1 MRRRVFLPLGSILLL
16 APLWLT
22 LAFGTDWNAHP
33 AVGVPVALL
42 VVTAVSLGL
51 IGVDSLRVDP
61 TQLILLALL
70 SAGTALVANPFLAVA
85 TQTPTDVFGPVA
97 ALLVGALSLYLAAVS
112 VAIEPNS
119 VVVGA

>member
-1 MRRRVFLPLGSILLL
+1 MRQRVFLPLGSILLL
-16 APLWLT
+16 ASLWLT
-22 LAFGTDWNAHP
+22 LTVGTDWHAHP

-51 IGVDSLRVDP
+51 IGVDSLQYDP
-61 TQLILLALL
+61 AQLLLLALV
-70 SAGTALVANPFLAVA
+70 SGGTAMASNPFLAVA
-85 TQTPTDVFGPVA
+85 TQTPADAFGPVA
-97 ALLVGALSLYLAAVS
+97 ALLVGALALYLAAVS